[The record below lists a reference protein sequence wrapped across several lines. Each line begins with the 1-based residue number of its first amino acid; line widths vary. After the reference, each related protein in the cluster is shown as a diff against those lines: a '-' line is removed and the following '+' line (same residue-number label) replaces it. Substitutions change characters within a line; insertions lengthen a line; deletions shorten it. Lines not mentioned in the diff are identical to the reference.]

1 MCAETPIYNIDF
13 HIELI
18 YKFLAHTKLKLFQWS
33 ILNCNIQYATRASTE
48 KTVKHSVNVGEDPRS
63 VTTSRGV
70 SVVLAGGERR
80 VMMTST
86 SVTAVRVLGK
96 TRSVSTHLGP
106 SGVIVSPGS
115 KTTLELAKV
124 YIMLSGFYY
133 GRKQSS
139 ITFNSFYYFLMNNYL
154 CE

>member
-1 MCAETPIYNIDF
+1 MRHNAD
-13 HIELI
+13 
-18 YKFLAHTKLKLFQWS
+18 
-33 ILNCNIQYATRASTE
+33 
-48 KTVKHSVNVGEDPRS
+48 VGEDPRS

-70 SVVLAGGERR
+70 SVALAGGERR
-80 VMMTST
+80 VMTILT
-86 SVTAVRVLGK
+86 SVTAIRVPGN

-115 KTTLELAKV
+115 KTTLELVKV

-139 ITFNSFYYFLMNNYL
+139 ITFNSFYYFLMNSYL